1 MPAVEVRPEPL
12 DSTVARR
19 LIAELNAELSRDYPP
34 AQRFHSLAAEEVAE
48 GAGAFLVVWLDDAA
62 AGCGAVRLVSANVAE
77 LKRMYV
83 VPASRGRGLS
93 RAILSALEDRAEAL
107 GATRAVLE
115 TGDKAIA
122 ALGLYE
128 SAGYARIPCF
138 GAYAASPTSICF
150 EKRLAVSAARGG
162 PGGSM
167 MSRPVGS
174 KRSSSSSCQ

>member
-1 MPAVEVRPEPL
+1 MPVVEVRPEPL
-12 DSTVARR
+12 DSPVART

-48 GAGAFLVVWLDDAA
+48 GSGAFIVAWLDGAP
-62 AGCGAVRLVSANVAE
+62 AGCGAVRMLSSDVAE

-83 VPASRGRGLS
+83 VPAARGRGVS
-93 RAILSALEDRAEAL
+93 RAILSTLEDRAAAL
-107 GATRAVLE
+107 GAVRVVLE
-115 TGDKAIA
+115 TGDKALA

-150 EKRLAVSAARGG
+150 EKRLAVSADAGDPAGR
-162 PGGSM
+162 
-167 MSRPVGS
+167 
-174 KRSSSSSCQ
+174 